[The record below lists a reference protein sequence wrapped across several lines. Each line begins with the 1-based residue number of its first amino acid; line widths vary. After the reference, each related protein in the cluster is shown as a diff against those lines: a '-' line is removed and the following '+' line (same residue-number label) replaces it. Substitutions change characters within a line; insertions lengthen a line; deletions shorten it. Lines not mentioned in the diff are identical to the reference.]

1 MAQLTLVLGEGRW
14 LSFHTK
20 GDLIEVTHI
29 ISSGEEVKTEKLA
42 TLGFLEK
49 NDCIHLRDFLASNI
63 ANPPPVGNE
72 FLKGFS
78 RALLPIVVEFA
89 EMMRKSLQEESESI
103 SGKAEA
109 EEGD

>member
-20 GDLIEVTHI
+20 EDLIEVTHI
-29 ISSGEEVKTEKLA
+29 TSSGKEVKKEKLA

-49 NDCIHLRDFLASNI
+49 NDCIHLRDFLACNI

-72 FLKGFS
+72 FFKGF
-78 RALLPIVVEFA
+78 ATVFLPIAVELV
-89 EMMRKSLQEESESI
+89 EMMRKSLQEESESVA
-103 SGKAEA
+103 GKAESQ
-109 EEGD
+109 EGD